1 MGQKWAQF
9 RFTSIICIKTSHK
22 TAFPSGFERVR
33 ICRAQS
39 GQEGFFI
46 ASGQT
51 QYYGLSQWEAVDK
64 VERVDFNS
72 DNAKIDGALRALAEQ
87 AGRKADKST
96 VTNLSSV
103 VSQKADETALTA
115 AEKRVSALERGK
127 AEQVALDGA
136 VSQLREENRM
146 VFLGR
151 TALNTAASSFD
162 LPVPDWTG
170 YWELQLHY
178 DLRGSGE
185 IKLSFNDGEAYY
197 VSALGSTGTAIG
209 LKYQRG
215 TCGTGVIVL
224 RRCGASGRLG
234 CYINGASLNE
244 KGTDSSGLN
253 SFYTLNSL
261 TAAALTHLRLHSE
274 GGTISSGSAFA
285 FYAVK

>member
-1 MGQKWAQF
+1 
-9 RFTSIICIKTSHK
+9 
-22 TAFPSGFERVR
+22 
-33 ICRAQS
+33 
-39 GQEGFFI
+39 
-46 ASGQT
+46 
-51 QYYGLSQWEAVDK
+51 
-64 VERVDFNS
+64 
-72 DNAKIDGALRALAEQ
+72 
-87 AGRKADKST
+87 
-96 VTNLSSV
+96 
-103 VSQKADETALTA
+103 
-115 AEKRVSALERGK
+115 
-127 AEQVALDGA
+127 
-136 VSQLREENRM
+136 M

-178 DLRGSGE
+178 DLQGSGE

-274 GGTISSGSAFA
+274 GGPSAAGAHSRFTRSNRKSAAPRNPGGGST
-285 FYAVK
+285 

>member
-1 MGQKWAQF
+1 M
-9 RFTSIICIKTSHK
+9 
-22 TAFPSGFERVR
+22 
-33 ICRAQS
+33 
-39 GQEGFFI
+39 
-46 ASGQT
+46 
-51 QYYGLSQWEAVDK
+51 
-64 VERVDFNS
+64 
-72 DNAKIDGALRALAEQ
+72 
-87 AGRKADKST
+87 
-96 VTNLSSV
+96 TNLSSV

-215 TCGTGVIVL
+215 PAGPG
-224 RRCGASGRLG
+224 
-234 CYINGASLNE
+234 
-244 KGTDSSGLN
+244 
-253 SFYTLNSL
+253 
-261 TAAALTHLRLHSE
+261 
-274 GGTISSGSAFA
+274 
-285 FYAVK
+285 